1 MSNLSPDQAPA
12 VAIATI
18 LIVDD
23 NELNLDLLNRRLMRE
38 GHRTLQAR
46 DGLAAL
52 SILREGSIDLVLL
65 DIMMPVLDGYQTLAA
80 IKADT
85 SLLDIPVIMLTAVNE
100 VESAANCIELG
111 ADDYICKPFN
121 SILLHSR
128 VNACLKLKRH
138 RDGERQQQAQIEKQ
152 NKLLSGRVD

>member
-1 MSNLSPDQAPA
+1 MSNLSPDQAPT

-38 GHRTLQAR
+38 GHRILQAR
-46 DGLAAL
+46 DGQAAL

-85 SLLDIPVIMLTAVNE
+85 ALLDIPVIMLTAVNE
-100 VESAANCIELG
+100 VESAATCIERG

-121 SILLHSR
+121 PILLHSR
-128 VNACLKLKRH
+128 VNACLELKRH
-138 RDGERQQQAQIEKQ
+138 RDDERQQQA
-152 NKLLSGRVD
+152 